1 MLIRAYRNLF
11 LFIFIFAGV
20 FLINGGPSFGAVSD
34 FDHLRTEST
43 KIKTL
48 QAEFVQKKF
57 MKILSKPLISEG
69 CFFYVAPDSFRWE
82 YYKPLKS
89 IAIAHKNKTK
99 RYIYSRGKLVEDKT
113 GGAQAMNIVLS
124 EVSGW
129 MSGRFD
135 QNPSFRATIHKNA
148 DTRITLTPAGKSMTG
163 MIEKIEITLS
173 PKSETVKSIRIFEGS
188 DNVTQINFNN
198 VKLNAVVNPTVFQD
212 VP

>member
-69 CFFYVAPDSFRWE
+69 C
-82 YYKPLKS
+82 
-89 IAIAHKNKTK
+89 
-99 RYIYSRGKLVEDKT
+99 
-113 GGAQAMNIVLS
+113 
-124 EVSGW
+124 
-129 MSGRFD
+129 
-135 QNPSFRATIHKNA
+135 
-148 DTRITLTPAGKSMTG
+148 
-163 MIEKIEITLS
+163 
-173 PKSETVKSIRIFEGS
+173 
-188 DNVTQINFNN
+188 
-198 VKLNAVVNPTVFQD
+198 
-212 VP
+212 